1 MWPAGVS
8 PCSVMFS
15 DCDEVYSLCHLLKYV
30 FFVSVQLIL
39 PFQEDSAVL
48 VEENTDIPDYLP
60 EEESPSQE
68 QDKAVTRVGS
78 ITDGMG
84 WLSTAANFL
93 SRSFYWWPLPVFI
106 SLLPIYP
113 ESTISCSLS
122 ISQPLSPILVY
133 CPLCKAHRAQQ
144 VLDCQADPAISLLR
158 VYNGATNLTTGCMC
172 TIF

>member
-1 MWPAGVS
+1 MV
-8 PCSVMFS
+8 
-15 DCDEVYSLCHLLKYV
+15 
-30 FFVSVQLIL
+30 

-93 SRSFYWWPLPVFI
+93 TRSFYWWPLPVH
-106 SLLPIYP
+106 PP
-113 ESTISCSLS
+113 
-122 ISQPLSPILVY
+122 
-133 CPLCKAHRAQQ
+133 PLC
-144 VLDCQADPAISLLR
+144 
-158 VYNGATNLTTGCMC
+158 ATNFFLSH
-172 TIF
+172 IQAAALAVS